1 MVDRDSDKAG
11 FAQTKSLEAKN
22 RKTTASAL
30 HERLA
35 PKIFSLLTKLTA
47 NVVPSDVKRE
57 GVTLAERKTAMGV
70 LVIMLYQQNLG
81 GTTPMF

>member
-35 PKIFSLLTKLTA
+35 PKIFSPLTILTA
-47 NVVPSDVKRE
+47 NVVPADVK
-57 GVTLAERKTAMGV
+57 
-70 LVIMLYQQNLG
+70 
-81 GTTPMF
+81 